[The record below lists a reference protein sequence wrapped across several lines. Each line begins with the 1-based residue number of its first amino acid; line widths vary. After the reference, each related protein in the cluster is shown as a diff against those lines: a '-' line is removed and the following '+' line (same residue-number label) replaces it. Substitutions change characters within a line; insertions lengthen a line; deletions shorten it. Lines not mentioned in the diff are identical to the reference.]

1 MADAIIKLGLDDS
14 NFTSGIQSAQ
24 AEIDKFNRREGIT
37 NSKLFNLNKELNK
50 AKREFLSAAYNYKK
64 LGDEGRKTDGG
75 RKLLDIKQKAA
86 ATIRELQATK
96 NELQEITR
104 VSNKS
109 QISGGK
115 SGLLGSLGGLATS
128 ARLFIGGAIA
138 TSVYEFGK
146 AAIDARSKVEQ
157 LEISFSTLLGSQEKA
172 NSLLAELK
180 SYGTVTPYDT
190 EGLAQAARLM
200 LSYGMSANKV
210 MPMLKVLGDIAMGDK
225 EKLQSLA
232 LAFSQ
237 MSASGRVSK
246 QDLNQMVNAGFNPLQ
261 IIAEKTGKSIG
272 ELNDEVSAGKIS
284 VNQIEQAFISAT
296 SEGGKFHNMINN
308 MSNSLEGKI
317 ASMADEWEN
326 LKAAIGGLSSP
337 AVIGAIDMTTRG
349 IQKIINVI
357 EQLKAALGDVTVGD
371 GRYNSK
377 TSNALKYA
385 ETKGDKEG
393 KDEKEKE
400 RIRKKTI
407 QKGLA
412 FEKRMLALYDK
423 RISENARKQN
433 AWTHPKEGKKPNPTL
448 SGQRESLD
456 YLRREQPKLI
466 HKRKLTEGR
475 IKEYENALKENPYK
489 QTPNGNTVI
498 ANNNTHSTHG
508 GTNVNNV
515 DKIKQANSDYVD
527 TINQLNSQLQDGM
540 ITTKEFDN
548 KKKSALDNLIQA
560 YYKEEKTVRNS
571 SEMAALVK
579 ELGNVKDAVHK
590 DMIEDAEREYEGAFL
605 NATNLLEKGLI
616 TDEEYNNKMNQAKSD
631 YAEKLIQL
639 GNLTDKQ
646 NKNLEDTINDLK
658 GEKLRNGTKEFKDN
672 VKDITSNQ
680 ESIDDKFFPSKK
692 SVESQYNDTVQKY
705 DSLKKYLE
713 DNKANIGI
721 TISQEEYDKAKAQ
734 LEGLG
739 NDASKLAEE
748 FRKKK
753 EFDLT
758 INGLQDITSLGDS
771 LAGLEDAFDSCKT
784 AWDYFSTAI
793 NEGISIIQSA
803 MQTISTITELINLF
817 NAGQSLSAAATGQQ
831 AAATA
836 QQTAAQG
843 ALATAQGIVTAQQ
856 TANVASS
863 VAAIAANK
871 ALTASFMQLAS
882 ASFYAA
888 HAYIPFAGAAIAQG
902 FIAAAQAHVIAVGAT
917 PYAEGGIIGG
927 GSNHGDMQ
935 LARVNSGEMI
945 LNNTQQATLFD
956 LLDGG
961 ASMVG
966 NGGNVEFKI
975 KGSDL
980 YGSLRNYGSIKSK
993 SGKKLKI

>member
-24 AEIDKFNRREGIT
+24 AEIDKFNRKEGIT

-527 TINQLNSQLQDGM
+527 TINQLNNQLQDGM

-605 NATNLLEKGLI
+605 NATKLLEKGLI

-771 LAGLEDAFDSCKT
+771 LARLEDAFDSCET

-817 NAGQSLSAAATGQQ
+817 NAGQSVSAAATGQQ

-863 VAAIAANK
+863 LAAIAANK
-871 ALTASFMQLAS
+871 ALTASFMEVAS

-902 FIAAAQAHVIAVGAT
+902 FIEAAQAHVIAVGAT

-945 LNNTQQATLFD
+945 LNNTQQARLFD

>member
-210 MPMLKVLGDIAMGDK
+210 MPMLKILGDIAMGDK

-237 MSASGRVSK
+237 MSASGKVYK

-272 ELNDEVSAGKIS
+272 ELNDELSAGKIS
-284 VNQIEQAFISAT
+284 VNQIEQAFIDAT
-296 SEGGKFHNMINN
+296 SEGGKFHNMVNN

-337 AVIGAIDMTTRG
+337 VVTVAIDMTTWG
-349 IQKIINVI
+349 IQKLTNAI

-407 QKGLA
+407 QKGIA
-412 FEKRMLALYDK
+412 FEKKRLALLNK

-433 AWTHPKEGKKPNPTL
+433 AWTHPEEGKKPNPTL

-466 HKRKLTEGR
+466 HMWKLTKGR
-475 IKEYENALKENPYK
+475 IKDYENALKENPYK
-489 QTPNGNTVI
+489 PTPNGNTVI
-498 ANNNTHSTHG
+498 ANNTHSTHG

-515 DKIKQANSDYVD
+515 DKIEQANSDYVD
-527 TINQLNSQLQDGM
+527 TINQLNNQLQDGM

-548 KKKSALDNLIQA
+548 KKKSALDSLIQA
-560 YYKEEKTVRNS
+560 YYKEGKTVRNS

-579 ELGNVKDAVHK
+579 ELGNVKEAVHK
-590 DMIEDAEREYEGAFL
+590 DMIEDAESEYESAYL
-605 NATNLLEKGLI
+605 NATKLLEKGMI

-631 YAEKLIQL
+631 YVEKLIQL
-639 GNLTDKQ
+639 GNLTEQQ
-646 NKNLEDTINDLK
+646 NKNLKDTINDLN

-692 SVESQYNDTVQKY
+692 SVESQYNEIVQQY
-705 DSLKKYLE
+705 DSLKRYLE
-713 DNKANIGI
+713 DNKVNIGV

-734 LEGLG
+734 LGQLG

-748 FRKKK
+748 VRSKK

-758 INGLQDITSLGDS
+758 VNGLQDITYLGDS
-771 LAGLEDAFDSCKT
+771 LAGLEDAFDSCET

-793 NEGISIIQSA
+793 NEGISIIQTA
-803 MQTISTITELINLF
+803 MDAYSTFKEIIDMIGAAKQAE
-817 NAGQSLSAAATGQQ
+817 AAKSAAASATEVAATQTEVAATGSKVAADQ
-831 AAATA
+831 AASISSATK
-836 QQTAAQG
+836 QG
-843 ALATAQGIVTAQQ
+843 AKLPFP
-856 TANVASS
+856 ANL
-863 VAAIAANK
+863 AAIAA
-871 ALTASFMQLAS
+871 
-882 ASFYAA
+882 
-888 HAYIPFAGAAIAQG
+888 G
-902 FIAAAQAHVIAVGAT
+902 IAAVVAAFAMIGNFAN
-917 PYAEGGIIGG
+917 GGIIGG
-927 GSNHGDMQ
+927 RATHGDMQ
-935 LARVNSGEMI
+935 FASVNSGELI
-945 LNNTQQATLFD
+945 LNGTQQARLFD
-956 LLDGG
+956 LLNEGG
-961 ASMVG
+961 ILA
-966 NGGNVEFKI
+966 NGGVVEFKLR
-975 KGSDL
+975 GSDL
-980 YGSLRNYGSIKSK
+980 YGSLKNYGKVKSK
-993 SGKKLKI
+993 SGKILKI